1 MTLDPSKNELASSS
15 GIEIISTDFPRGPKR
30 AAIFDFD
37 GTLSLLRR
45 NWQDVMIPM
54 MVDELSATGTTE
66 SRENLHA
73 HVEEFVMRLNGRQ
86 TIYQMI
92 QLAEEVSGRGGTAL
106 DPLVYKHRYHDM
118 LWQEVGRRIDSVR
131 GGRVP
136 PDELTVPDSRRLL
149 VQLKAKGLAL
159 FLASGTDL
167 KYVRDELGVLELDA
181 FFGGQVYGALDDY
194 KRFSKALI
202 IERMIRESGFPG
214 QEIVAFG
221 DGYVEI
227 EEIKKVGGLAVGVAS
242 NEESR
247 TGINVW
253 KRQRLVRAGADIIV
267 GDYCQQ
273 DILFELIGI
282 G

>member
-1 MTLDPSKNELASSS
+1 
-15 GIEIISTDFPRGPKR
+15 
-30 AAIFDFD
+30 
-37 GTLSLLRR
+37 
-45 NWQDVMIPM
+45 MIPM

-118 LWQEVGRRIDSVR
+118 LWQEVGLRIDSVR

-136 PDELTVPDSRRLL
+136 PDELTVPDSHRLL

-181 FFGGQVYGALDDY
+181 FFGAQVYGALDDY

-242 NEESR
+242 NEETR

-253 KRQRLVRAGADIIV
+253 KRQRLVLAGADIIV

-273 DILFELIGI
+273 DALFELIGI